1 MMMFADHLYII
12 VEFCL
17 PIFVYSCLPFF
28 KLIYR
33 SYFYII
39 DVSPLVKVKSGSV
52 SSQSCLTLFDFM
64 DCSSSVPGDSGGK
77 NTGVGSH
84 PLLQGIFPTQGSN
97 PDLLHCRQILYC
109 LATREAPSPLVICD
123 TNISAPTPS
132 PWLAFLLSQWYVLMS
147 RSS

>member
-17 PIFVYSCLPFF
+17 PIFVYSCLPFL

-84 PLLQGIFPTQGSN
+84 PLLQGPSRPKDQTHISCIADRFFTAEPQGT
-97 PDLLHCRQILYC
+97 LK
-109 LATREAPSPLVICD
+109 
-123 TNISAPTPS
+123 
-132 PWLAFLLSQWYVLMS
+132 
-147 RSS
+147 